1 MGQVNQEGV
10 LPTWTLLP
18 HIPMSSLAETLQS
31 KHGTQEDG
39 KAKIDIWGGL

>member
-10 LPTWTLLP
+10 LPTWTLPP